1 MKAYRLKI
9 TLKSDATF
17 GRGDGMAGVVDVEVQ
32 HDGFGLPFLSGR
44 TLKGLL
50 GAECADILF
59 ALQYACPPQTTR
71 WTTAANRLFGASG
84 GNLSGEGN
92 LIVGSAV
99 LPQDLRDAIGYEVE
113 SGNLTQTDI
122 LETFTAL
129 RRQTAMDAETGAP
142 KKETLRT
149 MRVILRE
156 TIFEAPLDFRKEPEA
171 DELSLLSAA
180 IKAFRRAGS
189 GRNRGRGRL
198 TAELCDG
205 TLTCLTDIHFSE
217 FRKAVAG

>member
-1 MKAYRLKI
+1 MKAYRLRI

-17 GRGDGMAGVVDVEVQ
+17 GRGDGMAGVVDAEVQ
-32 HDGFGLPFLSGR
+32 HDGYGLPFLSGR

-59 ALQYACPPQTTR
+59 ALQHACPTQTGR
-71 WTTAANRLFGASG
+71 WEAAAERLFGASG
-84 GNLSGEGN
+84 GNLLGGGN
-92 LIVGSAV
+92 LVVGPAE
-99 LPQDLRDAIGYEVE
+99 LPPDLREALAYEVE

-129 RRQTAMDAETGAP
+129 RRQTAMDAETGSP

-156 TIFEAPLDFRKEPEA
+156 TVFEASLGFRREPET
-171 DELSLLSAA
+171 DEPALLSAA
-180 IKAFRRAGS
+180 VKAFRRAGT
-189 GRNRGRGRL
+189 GRNRGRGLLL
-198 TAELCDG
+198 TGLYD
-205 TLTCLTDIHFSE
+205 TDSKCLTDVLFE
-217 FRKAVAG
+217 DFRKAVGG